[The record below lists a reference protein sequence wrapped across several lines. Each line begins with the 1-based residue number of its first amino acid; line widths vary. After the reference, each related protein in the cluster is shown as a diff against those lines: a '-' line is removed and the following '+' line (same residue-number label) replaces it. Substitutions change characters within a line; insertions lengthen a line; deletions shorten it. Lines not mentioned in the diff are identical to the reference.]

1 MVKTLKISDETHR
14 ELSKIVGELR
24 ALNGQH
30 KTFDDAIRYL
40 IELKKKAQYEAKLR
54 EMDAKVK

>member
-1 MVKTLKISDETHR
+1 MVKTLKISDQTHR
-14 ELSKIVGELR
+14 ELSKVVGELR

-40 IELKKKAQYEAKLR
+40 IELKKKAQKRPHRGE
-54 EMDAKVK
+54 V